1 MRPVKPGDL
10 LIFDSGYQVELLGVV
25 TEHHDDITLAAK
37 DVWEYQHLT
46 GPGVSIYWQTSNT
59 MALWPYSR
67 LAEEIIHGKLKQ
79 VETNEQ

>member
-37 DVWEYQHLT
+37 DVWEYHLT

-59 MALWPYSR
+59 MALWTYVR
-67 LAEEIIHGKLKQ
+67 LTAEIVRGKMKRM
-79 VETNEQ
+79 ETDEP